1 MGVSN
6 KLDKTRATRAAGAG
20 TTRYM
25 SPEQLDGKLT
35 FKVDIWSFGCV
46 LLQYSTG
53 RRPFD
58 DVENDAAVCMKIF

>member
-6 KLDKTRATRAAGAG
+6 KLDKTRATKAAGAG

-46 LLQYSTG
+46 LL
-53 RRPFD
+53 
-58 DVENDAAVCMKIF
+58 